1 MTKKKKLRSKMKF
14 GVGNCL
20 SLMRVKLNVVIPWGG
35 FVLRDNQFSGEIP
48 HGINDFG
55 RSLMCLIWVIIDF
68 VGNIPSELGT
78 LPRLNFLDLYGEIP
92 MDLQNLMLFWV

>member
-1 MTKKKKLRSKMKF
+1 MTKKKLRSKMKF

-48 HGINDFG
+48 HGINDWKKLNVFD
-55 RSLMCLIWVIIDF
+55 L
-68 VGNIPSELGT
+68 GNN
-78 LPRLNFLDLYGEIP
+78 RFCC
-92 MDLQNLMLFWV
+92 